1 MEYWEMVIEK
11 VNEFNFLNEVVEKFT
26 TKLNQNLAN
35 VRGLSYLRH
44 KDISYLLF
52 HSDMVICC

>member
-1 MEYWEMVIEK
+1 MEYWEMDIEK
-11 VNEFNFLNEVVEKFT
+11 VNEFNFLNEIVEKFT
-26 TKLNQNLAN
+26 TRLNQNLVN

-44 KDISYLLF
+44 KDITNLLF

>member
-1 MEYWEMVIEK
+1 MDIER

-26 TKLNQNLAN
+26 TRLNQNLVN

-44 KDISYLLF
+44 KDITYLLF
-52 HSDMVICC
+52 HSDIVICC